1 MQGQLLVPI
10 SFLYITVPCV
20 IRFKHYMSMVWTLY
34 EHYMNSKLNLGA
46 SEQHFLTWTNVWKH
60 KNAYLL
66 VFLYAVVHI
75 NICAC
80 CVRNPIIL
88 VTPPCGVFSYI
99 LIWASA
105 WNVICDACMHT
116 DNLLSFRLL
125 CTDASPF
132 FLLNS
137 SLSFSLLSFYS
148 ASFLIFL
155 CCLHTSFSPQSLFSS
170 SLSLLSPQELQILSC

>member
-1 MQGQLLVPI
+1 
-10 SFLYITVPCV
+10 
-20 IRFKHYMSMVWTLY
+20 MSMVWTLY

-155 CCLHTSFSPQSLFSS
+155 CCLHTSFSPQSLFFFIFTVFIISTRAANS
-170 SLSLLSPQELQILSC
+170 FLLKFGVKIFYFFLFLRNYYFQI